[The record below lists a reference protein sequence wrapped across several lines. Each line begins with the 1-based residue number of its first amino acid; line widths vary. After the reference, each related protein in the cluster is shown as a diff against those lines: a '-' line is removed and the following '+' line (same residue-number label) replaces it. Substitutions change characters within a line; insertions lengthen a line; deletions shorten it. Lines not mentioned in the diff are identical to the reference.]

1 MIEVPYRDISP
12 DALQGLLEDFV
23 TRQGYDTTEVDVGL
37 EDWVQQV
44 RQQLV
49 KGELTIVFDPLTESV
64 TILTKQ
70 EYRKRVQEAALGGGS
85 EPDPFD

>member
-70 EYRKRVQEAALGGGS
+70 EYRKRVQEAALGNNS
-85 EPDPFD
+85 DIDN

>member
-1 MIEVPYRDISP
+1 MIDVPYRDISP

-23 TRQGYDTTEVDVGL
+23 TRQGYDTTEVDAGL

-70 EYRKRVQEAALGGGS
+70 EYRKRVQEAALGNNS
-85 EPDPFD
+85 DIDN

>member
-23 TRQGYDTTEVDVGL
+23 TRQGYDTTEVDAGL

-70 EYRKRVQEAALGGGS
+70 EYRKRVQEAALGNNS
-85 EPDPFD
+85 DIDN

>member
-1 MIEVPYRDISP
+1 MIEVPYREISP

-23 TRQGYDTTEVDVGL
+23 TRQGYDTTEVDAGL

-49 KGELTIVFDPLTESV
+49 KGELTIVFDPQTESV

-70 EYRKRVQEAALGGGS
+70 EYRTRVQEASL
-85 EPDPFD
+85 

>member
-1 MIEVPYRDISP
+1 MIDVPYRDISP

-49 KGELTIVFDPLTESV
+49 KGELTIVFDPVTESV
-64 TILTKQ
+64 TILTKP
-70 EYRKRVQEAALGGGS
+70 EYRKRVQEADL
-85 EPDPFD
+85 